1 MAYRMHF
8 TEERDCRDF
17 YASSKLQKVSPL
29 EKPHISRHSTPG
41 FLVFLCHKLYFPDK
55 QKNVIFMKIRNL
67 SFGLRQKTLYFYIF
81 AIFLL
86 QNSCNFA
93 DENKPLGM
101 LCLRACL
108 LFFSQGVKFFLLKV
122 L

>member
-1 MAYRMHF
+1 
-8 TEERDCRDF
+8 
-17 YASSKLQKVSPL
+17 
-29 EKPHISRHSTPG
+29 
-41 FLVFLCHKLYFPDK
+41 
-55 QKNVIFMKIRNL
+55 MKIRNL

-93 DENKPLGM
+93 DENKPLGI